1 MNVQILESEFKTLM
15 NTLTYLETRFRAAD
29 LLSNEAYATGQHRK
43 ASSNVN
49 VGPIYITLQRA
60 LRSRFPLIF
69 LKSMCAKNVRVQHFT
84 RTY

>member
-29 LLSNEAYATGQHRK
+29 LLSNEAYATRQHRK

-49 VGPIYITLQRA
+49 VYMYITLQRA

-69 LKSMCAKNVRVQHFT
+69 L
-84 RTY
+84 

>member
-15 NTLTYLETRFRAAD
+15 NTLIYLETRFRAAD

-49 VGPIYITLQRA
+49 VYITLQRA

>member
-29 LLSNEAYATGQHRK
+29 LLSNEAYATRQHRK

-49 VGPIYITLQRA
+49 VYITLQRA